1 MISRQRMAVVP
12 LVALALLVS
21 CGKALAAPKS
31 PDLWAT
37 VNICD
42 TLRHPDQMGVRAS
55 MPGDGSHERM
65 FMRFR
70 AQFLN
75 ATTHKWHNVVAG
87 GNSGWIFVGSAL
99 FKTRQAGWT
108 FAFNAPTAG
117 STFTLRG
124 TVDFQWRA
132 KKRTHR
138 RVHTVVVR
146 KVSINTK
153 GGFKSTVGADP
164 PGYSNGICEIH

>member
-1 MISRQRMAVVP
+1 
-12 LVALALLVS
+12 
-21 CGKALAAPKS
+21 
-31 PDLWAT
+31 
-37 VNICD
+37 
-42 TLRHPDQMGVRAS
+42 
-55 MPGDGSHERM
+55 
-65 FMRFR
+65 MRFR

-75 ATTHKWHNVVAG
+75 ATTHKWHNVMAAATRAG
-87 GNSGWIFVGSAL
+87 SSVGSAL

-153 GGFKSTVGADP
+153 GGFKSTEGADP
-164 PGYSNGICEIH
+164 PGYSNGICKIH